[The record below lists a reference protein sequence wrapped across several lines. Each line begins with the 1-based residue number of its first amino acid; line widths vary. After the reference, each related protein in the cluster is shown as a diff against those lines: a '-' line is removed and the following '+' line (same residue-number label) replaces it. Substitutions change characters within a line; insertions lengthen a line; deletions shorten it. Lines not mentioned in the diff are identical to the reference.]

1 MRRSVQCSWSALLL
15 AAVMVGNA
23 QADSS
28 AGLRSPGA
36 DELWPRWQGRILV
49 GTVAPVWRHLGWE
62 AADALRGGQRLDSL
76 SVLGDY
82 YFAPAGPSSGFRAT
96 SGLIIGT
103 ASNRSLSSFGAL
115 GVRSTLAPTQG
126 LPGDQFERSTL
137 PYLGLG
143 YTSVSNR
150 QGWGFSADIGLIARN
165 PGSTVRLGRVF
176 SGGQPLDDLLR
187 DMRLSPLVNL
197 GVSYAF

>member
-1 MRRSVQCSWSALLL
+1 MRRTVQWVWSSLLL

-23 QADSS
+23 QADSA

-49 GTVAPVWRHLGWE
+49 GTVAPVWRHLGWD
-62 AADALRGGQRLDSL
+62 AADAPRGERLDSL

-82 YFAPAGPSSGFRAT
+82 YFAPVGPSSGFRAT

-115 GVRSTLAPTQG
+115 GLRPALAPIQR
-126 LPGDQFERSTL
+126 LPGDQLERGTL

-143 YTSVSNR
+143 YTRVSTR

-165 PGSTVRLGRVF
+165 PGSAVRLGRAF
-176 SGGQPLDDLLR
+176 GGGQPLDELLR

-197 GVSYAF
+197 GVSYSF